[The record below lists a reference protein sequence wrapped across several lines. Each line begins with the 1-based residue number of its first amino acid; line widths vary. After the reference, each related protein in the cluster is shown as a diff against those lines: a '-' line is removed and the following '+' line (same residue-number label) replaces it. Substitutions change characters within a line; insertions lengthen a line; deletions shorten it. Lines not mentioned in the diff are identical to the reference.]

1 MISLADGNILLVVYG
16 AIGAALFFDFVNG
29 FHDAANSIAT
39 VVGTRVLRP
48 IQAVGIAAAANFAGP
63 FIFGTAVAATVG
75 KGIIQP
81 EFSTVYVILAGL
93 IGAIAW
99 DLITWWF
106 GLPSS
111 SSHALIG
118 GLVGSAIFVGG
129 INAVVFAGIERT
141 LTFMVVS
148 PAIGFG
154 IAAGFA
160 LAILYFLRRKSST
173 KVNRAFGK
181 LQIISSMF
189 FSLTHGANDGQ
200 KTMGVI
206 TALLIAAG
214 LLDSKAFVVPIPV
227 IIGAATA
234 IALGTFFG
242 GWRIVKTMA
251 FRLTNLK
258 PYQGFCAEAGG
269 GVILS
274 SMAWLG
280 IPVSTT
286 HAISGAIMGA
296 GATKRLSAVRWGLG
310 RRIVYAW
317 IITIPASAGLA
328 AASMWIIKLITG

>member
-1 MISLADGNILLVVYG
+1 MGLADGNILLVVYG

-48 IQAVGIAAAANFAGP
+48 IYAVGIAAAANFAGP

-111 SSHALIG
+111 SSHALVG

-129 INAVVFAGIERT
+129 ATAVISAGVERT
-141 LTFMVVS
+141 LIFMVVS

-154 IAAGFA
+154 IAAAFA
-160 LAILYFLRRKSST
+160 LAIMYFLRRSSAA
-173 KVNRAFGK
+173 KVNQGFGK
-181 LQIISSMF
+181 LQIVSSTF

-206 TALLIAAG
+206 TALLISAG
-214 LLDSKAFVVPIPV
+214 MIDSKAFVVPLPV
-227 IIGAATA
+227 IMGAATA

-258 PYQGFCAEAGG
+258 PYQGFCAETGG
-269 GVILS
+269 GAILT

-296 GATKRLSAVRWGLG
+296 GSTKRLSAVRWGLG

-317 IITIPASAGLA
+317 LITIPASAGLA
-328 AASMWIIKLITG
+328 ALSMWIIKMMIG